1 MSFAYPYVL
10 GLLLIPSLLLW
21 RIWKWGGPRV
31 ALPFDHG
38 ATRPRGGL
46 RFALSLGESVAP
58 LLLAVVILVLAGPQK
73 LGEPKSERQMT
84 NIEFC
89 VDVSSSMLS
98 PFGEGTRYDTSM
110 KAIDDFLAVRT
121 GDAFGLTFFA
131 NNVIQWVPLTSDPSA
146 IRCAPPF
153 MNPRNGPPWMMGT
166 MVGLALRD
174 CKKTLAERSEGDRM
188 VVLVTDGYSFD
199 LANGNDEVVARE
211 LQKENITVFII
222 HVAETEVAP
231 QMGTIATITGGE
243 VFSAGD
249 PQGLKSIFKRIDSMK
264 QSKLKK
270 TMAETIDDFGPYC
283 LAGLSTL
290 GLLAASMLGLRYTP
304 W

>member
-10 GLLLIPSLLLW
+10 GLLLIPVLLLW
-21 RIWKWGGPRV
+21 RIWDRGGPRV

-38 ATRPRGGL
+38 ATRSRGGL
-46 RFALSLGESVAP
+46 RVALDLGESLAP
-58 LLLAVVILVLAGPQK
+58 LLLALVILVLAGPQK

-89 VDVSSSMLS
+89 VDVSSSMLA

-110 KAIDDFLAVRT
+110 KAIDDFLTVRG

-131 NNVIQWVPLTSDPSA
+131 NNVIQWVPLTNDPSA

-153 MNPRNGPPWMMGT
+153 MNPQNGPPWMMGT

-188 VVLVTDGYSFD
+188 VVLVTDGYSYD

-211 LQKENITVFII
+211 LLKENITVFII
-222 HVAETEVAP
+222 HVAETEVPP

-249 PQGLKSIFKRIDSMK
+249 PEGLKSVFKRIDAMK
-264 QSKLKK
+264 QTKLKK

-290 GLLAASMLGLRYTP
+290 GVLAATLLGLRYTP